1 MCGKAAE
8 PRFQALMTVILSNGP
23 EILRLRPQNDKVVGC
38 DIVQWTGDARKRDHQ
53 MQPPGVTNTKH

>member
-1 MCGKAAE
+1 
-8 PRFQALMTVILSNGP
+8 MTVILSNGP